1 MPYHWIIFGSLL
13 GLIPLG
19 LGFALGYWLGQSQ
32 RKEVAKALAPSGGD
46 VQRVVQFAH
55 LFADDVNQHLKLMER
70 LEEKLSVSPDPADD
84 GSVGK
89 AVRVIAEMN
98 QANHKLRRNLEE
110 AEAVLQDQ
118 SRQLNQS
125 ISEARTDSLTGLLN
139 RRALDEQLEELWRRW
154 KNEGSTFSLILLDI
168 DHFKQV
174 NDTHGHTIGDEA
186 LRQFAATMRELLWG
200 SDIVARFGGE
210 EMAIIMPE
218 TGIEPARMVALRVLA
233 GVRQQAFVV
242 GNYRLQITAS
252 CGLISSTAEPA
263 DLADMLRMADDALY
277 QAKHY
282 GRDRGFWHDGRQAYP
297 LGQVSPSAHSDNS
310 SSAKPDTLN
319 SPERPPPHTPDV
331 LPFSPLSR
339 AMQRLQNRFR
349 ELSP

>member
-1 MPYHWIIFGSLL
+1 MPYLWIIFGSLL

-19 LGFALGYWLGQSQ
+19 IGLALGYWLGQRRQKHVSQ
-32 RKEVAKALAPSGGD
+32 GPNATEGD
-46 VQRVVQFAH
+46 MQRMVEFTH
-55 LFADDVNQHLKLMER
+55 HFADDVNQHLELMER
-70 LEEKLSVSPDPADD
+70 LEQKLAIGPDSTEDS
-84 GSVGK
+84 SVGT
-89 AVRVIAEMN
+89 AVRVIVEMN
-98 QANHKLRRNLEE
+98 EANHKLRRNLEE

-118 SRQLNQS
+118 SRQLSQS

-139 RRALDEQLEELWRRW
+139 RRALDERLELQWRQW
-154 KNEGSTFSLILLDI
+154 KEKGTSFSLILLDI

-174 NDTHGHTIGDEA
+174 NDSHGHTVGDDV

-233 GVRQQAFVV
+233 GVRQQAFVI
-242 GNYRLQITAS
+242 GNHRLTITAS
-252 CGLISSTAEPA
+252 CGLISSTADPA
-263 DLADMLRMADDALY
+263 ELADMLRLADDALY
-277 QAKHY
+277 QAKHH
-282 GRDRGFWHDGRQAYP
+282 GRDRGYWHDGRQAYP
-297 LGQVSPSAHSDNS
+297 LGHDSPTARSNNS
-310 SSAKPDTLN
+310 SSANPDSLKP
-319 SPERPPPHTPDV
+319 SERPPPHSPDV
-331 LPFSPLSR
+331 SPFSPLSK